1 MLGAQAPATPEAR
14 DELIQKTCVKAIL
27 YLSKTTVMSDE
38 LSTRL

>member
-14 DELIQKTCVKAIL
+14 DELIQNTCVKAIL